1 MSGFYALLQAAGT
14 TAHAQPVRANPT
26 DPYLMLDTGGHSST
40 VRALAFSKDGRTL
53 YSGGDDKVVRVWD
66 WPKGATQRVIRVP
79 AGEDHY
85 GRIYAL
91 ALSPDEQWLAVAADN
106 RPLCHDKTCA
116 NIRVYDAATG
126 EFNRALTAGHDA
138 PVLSL
143 TFSSDGTR
151 LLSSSI
157 DDTAV
162 LWNFESGTQLKTF
175 SGHGE
180 SIYRAA
186 FTTDGQRIVTGSE
199 DRTLRLWDAQDGRML
214 AEMKG
219 HKSGAFRVAVSSL
232 GDVIASADHDGEIR
246 LWDQK
251 TGAFIKTLVTM
262 ANRIG
267 GLAFD
272 QTGRIVIA
280 GTFNKGEIVEGPTA
294 WRIEDGA
301 KVSVYAPQKDAAV
314 AVTRILPA
322 GSIVATG
329 DKGGE
334 IHIWNFE
341 TGKTE
346 KILKGSGGQVWSVDV
361 SLDGHAIGWGR
372 TWKVETPGSRG
383 PITHSLGLPRGS
395 WFWRTSLS
403 LPTRI
408 ERFARHRGLAT
419 MTKGERGERLAL
431 SSRRGGEFNYKDV
444 LLDLKEAD
452 KLVQTIER
460 KPTNGYQHTS
470 YGFAPGGQHILS
482 GGDNGHLE
490 KYQLDGTSA
499 GEFVGHDGQVW
510 SLAAHAGLG
519 LLISGGGDQTV
530 RIWNL
535 ETREL
540 IATLFHGDN
549 DEWVMWTPQGYYTGS
564 PRGGRL
570 VGWLVNAAD
579 TQAPKF
585 YYADELPTLSRR
597 DIVEKAIELKSAFAA
612 IDAVAKRDPAVRRTF
627 ADWIKDKTGRQ
638 K

>member
-1 MSGFYALLQAAGT
+1 MLSIHSFLSVMGLVFGYALAAPT
-14 TAHAQPVRANPT
+14 IAQAQPIRANPA
-26 DPYLMLDTGGHSST
+26 DPFLMLDTGGHSST

-53 YSGGDDKVVRVWD
+53 FSGGDDKVIRVWD
-66 WPKGATQRVIRVP
+66 WPKGTTQRVIRVP

-91 ALSPDEQWLAVAADN
+91 ALSPDEKWLAVAADN
-106 RPLCHDKTCA
+106 RPLCRDKTCA
-116 NIRVYDAATG
+116 NIRVYNTTTG
-126 EFNRALTAGHDA
+126 EFARALTAGHDA

-162 LWNFESGTQLKTF
+162 LWNFESGSPLNTF
-175 SGHGE
+175 RGHGE

-186 FTTDGQRIVTGSE
+186 FTSDGQRVVTGSE
-199 DRTLRLWDAQDGRML
+199 DRTLRLWDATDGRMI
-214 AEMKG
+214 AAMTG
-219 HKSGAFRVAVSSL
+219 HKSGAFRVSVSPL

-251 TGAFIKTLVTM
+251 TGAFIKTLITM
-262 ANRIG
+262 SNRIG

-272 QTGRIVIA
+272 PTGRIVIA
-280 GTFNKGEIVEGPTA
+280 GTFNKGELVEGPTA

-301 KVSVYAPQKDAAV
+301 KVSVYAPQKDSAV
-314 AVTRILPA
+314 AVSRVLPA
-322 GSIVATG
+322 GSLVATG

-346 KILKGSGGQVWSVDV
+346 KILKGGGGQVWSVDV
-361 SLDGHAIGWGR
+361 SLDGHSIGWGR

-383 PITHSLGLPRGS
+383 PITHSLGLPRGP
-395 WFWRTSLS
+395 WFWRTSLG
-403 LPTRI
+403 LPSRT
-408 ERFARHRGLAT
+408 ERFARHRGLSTTA
-419 MTKGERGERLAL
+419 KGERGERLTL
-431 SSRRGGEFNYKDV
+431 SSRRGGEFGYKDV
-444 LLDLKEAD
+444 LLDLKAAD

-460 KPTNGYQHTS
+460 KPTNGYTHTS
-470 YGFAPGGQHILS
+470 YGFAPDGKHILS

-490 KYQLDGTSA
+490 KYQLDGTSV

-510 SLAAHAGLG
+510 SLAAHAGSG

-530 RIWNL
+530 RLWNL

-540 IATLFHGDN
+540 IATLFHGDS
-549 DEWVMWTPQGYYTGS
+549 DEWVIWTPQGFYTGS

-570 VGWLVNAAD
+570 VGWLVNAPGS
-579 TQAPKF
+579 QAPK
-585 YYADELPTLSRR
+585 YYWL
-597 DIVEKAIELKSAFAA
+597 
-612 IDAVAKRDPAVRRTF
+612 PAVSS
-627 ADWIKDKTGRQ
+627 G
-638 K
+638 